1 MEVIYK
7 NCCGLDVHKSVIV
20 ACILNDSKK
29 EIKSFGAMT
38 SDILE
43 LVDWIKMND
52 CEAVAMES
60 TGVYWKPIY
69 NLFEAENIKTLV
81 VNAKHMK
88 AVPGRKTDVK
98 DSEWIADLL
107 KHGLLRGSFI
117 PSRNQRE
124 LCELVRYRK
133 SIIEERS
140 REVTRIQKILEGA
153 NIKLSSV
160 ATDVLGVSGRKMLHS
175 IIDGVTDPKL
185 LASLAVDHL
194 KKKTTE
200 LERSLNG
207 LIKHHQKM
215 LLSIQLKHIDFL
227 DKHIEDISNE
237 IDKRLKEEQEI
248 IELID
253 ELPGLGKRSA
263 EYIISEIGT
272 DMSRFPTANHLSSWA
287 GLCPGN
293 NESAD
298 KKKSTKTR
306 EGNKSLRG
314 TLVECARACLHNKD
328 SYFYTQYNRIATKM
342 GKNRAAVAVAHS
354 MLIVIYNMIQNKSHY
369 KELGA
374 DYFDKLNSEI
384 KLDKLKKKLESLGY
398 SVSKQEIPA

>member
-20 ACILNDSKK
+20 ACILDGRKK

-38 SDILE
+38 CDILE
-43 LVDWIKMND
+43 LVDWIKVNN

-69 NLFEAENIKTLV
+69 NLLEAEDIKTLV

-117 PSRNQRE
+117 PSRDQRE
-124 LCELVRYRK
+124 LRELVRYRK

-160 ATDVLGVSGRKMLHS
+160 ATDVLGVSGRKMLQA
-175 IIDGVTDPKL
+175 IIDGVTDPKA
-185 LASLAVDHL
+185 LAALAIGSL
-194 KKKTTE
+194 KKKIVE
-200 LERSLNG
+200 LEKSLNG

-215 LLSIQLKHIDFL
+215 LLSIQLNHIDFL
-227 DKHIEDISNE
+227 DKHIVDISKE
-237 IDKRLKEEQEI
+237 IDERLKDEQEI
-248 IELID
+248 IELLD
-253 ELPGLGKRSA
+253 ELPGIGKKSA

-272 DMSRFPTANHLSSWA
+272 DMSRFPTANHLCSWA

-293 NESAD
+293 NESAG

-314 TLVECARACLHNKD
+314 TLVECARSCVNKKET
-328 SYFYTQYNRIATKM
+328 YFSSQYNRIAARR

-354 MLIVIYNMIQNKSHY
+354 MLIIIYNMISTKSHY
-369 KELGA
+369 RELGG

-384 KLDKLKKKLESLGY
+384 KVDRLKKRLESLGY